1 MLPSSHLKKID
12 LSKLKDENILS
23 IAIRTEL
30 QLNHNRIHLLM
41 DFNNNHDFVKEIS
54 EKITYRMQNMK
65 EISNNVIL
73 TEEMLQSDE

>member
-1 MLPSSHLKKID
+1 MLPSSHTKKID
-12 LSKLKDENILS
+12 LSKLEDENILS